1 MRISDWSSDVCSSDL
16 RAQPIDLQE
25 ALVLRRVS
33 AMRETGGRQPMRKTH
48 ILTLSCEDRP
58 GLVADVAGFLASN
71 GCNIRD
77 SHQFNDI
84 ETNLF
89 FMRILYEVIDPRSE
103 ERRVGKE
110 CVSTCRTRWS
120 PYH

>member
-1 MRISDWSSDVCSSDL
+1 MFLGWHCLVLRFYLLIIKAGPPSFVPSACCL

-58 GLVADVAGFLASN
+58 GLVAAVAGLLYSH
-71 GCNIRD
+71 GCKLDRKSTRLNS
-77 SHQFNDI
+77 SH
-84 ETNLF
+84 
-89 FMRILYEVIDPRSE
+89 
-103 ERRVGKE
+103 
-110 CVSTCRTRWS
+110 
-120 PYH
+120 

>member
-84 ETNLF
+84 ETNL
-89 FMRILYEVIDPRSE
+89 LRSE
-103 ERRVGKE
+103 DRLVGKA
-110 CVSTCRTRWS
+110 CVSRCRSRWS
-120 PYH
+120 KYQKKKKN

>member
-1 MRISDWSSDVCSSDL
+1 MIRRPPTSTRTDTLCPSTTLFRS
-16 RAQPIDLQE
+16 QE

-89 FMRILYEVIDPRSE
+89 FMRILYEVIDPHKIGRAH
-103 ERRVGKE
+103 V
-110 CVSTCRTRWS
+110 
-120 PYH
+120 